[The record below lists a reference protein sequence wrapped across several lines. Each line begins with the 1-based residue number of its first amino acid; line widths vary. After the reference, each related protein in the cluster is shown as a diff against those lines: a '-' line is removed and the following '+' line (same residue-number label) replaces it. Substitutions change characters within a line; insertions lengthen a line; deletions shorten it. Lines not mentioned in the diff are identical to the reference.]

1 MDLNR
6 EQLKTA
12 LYPCGVDL
20 VIAGAGTGKTR
31 TLAEK
36 AGMLIKNGMD
46 PASILLLTFS
56 RKAALEIRDRVK
68 GFYGDAASAIAAGT
82 FHSFCLGFLED
93 HAGLFVKRFGF
104 GKFPSVLNEDAK
116 GAVLAGIVKGRLDRF
131 LGLPAGVIIQLCEG
145 HCGRGP
151 VIMKKLESSGLNGSI
166 SDLKDDYMKYK
177 IANDLMDFEDMIGF
191 TCRLMAED
199 DVLRDSI
206 RDGIHYV
213 LVDEYQ
219 DTSPGDFELLNLI
232 MDPAKRNLFS
242 VGDDW
247 QSIYGFRRAS
257 VGYTVRMKKYF
268 PEARI
273 HRLGIN
279 YRSRAEIIELSS
291 RFIRRNRFRT
301 SKKLISSRGR
311 GGRVVFFT
319 VKNPGEEASI
329 ITGIIEKESRPGN
342 EIAVLYR
349 NNWQGEVLSVSLGI
363 DPSGFNVR
371 LMTMHSSK
379 GLEFDTVI
387 IAGISDGII
396 PDQGAEI
403 EEERRLLYVAMTRAR
418 DRLYLIAHFNPGGE
432 LSRFAREL
440 GAGGFL

>member
-1 MDLNR
+1 M
-6 EQLKTA
+6 KTA
-12 LYPCGVDL
+12 VYPSGVDL

-56 RKAALEIRDRVK
+56 RKAAREIRDRVR
-68 GFYGDAASAIAAGT
+68 GIYGDAASAITAGT

-93 HAGLFVKRFGF
+93 HPGRFIKRFGF
-104 GKFPSVLNEDAK
+104 GEFPSVLDEDSK
-116 GAVLAGIVKGRLDRF
+116 RDVLTGIVKGRLDRF

-151 VIMKKLESSGLNGSI
+151 AIMKKLESSGLNGSI
-166 SDLKDDYMKYK
+166 NGLKDSYSLYK
-177 IANDLMDFEDMIGF
+177 RKNDLMDFQDMISF
-191 TCRLMAED
+191 ACRLMAED

-232 MDPAKRNLFS
+232 MHPAKRNLFS

-257 VGYTVRMKKYF
+257 VEYTVRMKKYF

-273 HRLGIN
+273 HRLSVN
-279 YRSRAEIIELSS
+279 YRSRSEIIDLSS

-301 SKKLISSRGR
+301 SKKLSSFRGR
-311 GGRVVFFT
+311 GGRVNFFII
-319 VKNPGEEASI
+319 KNPGEEALV

-349 NNWQGEVLSVSLGI
+349 NNWQGEVLSGSLGI
-363 DPSGFNVR
+363 DLPSFNVH

-440 GAGGFL
+440 GAGDYL